1 MAQRK
6 NSVVLTETAISKL
19 QVLVSNGEFCSLDD
33 AASHIITSVL
43 GSTGK
48 YSSLST
54 QFAPKTEPKADST
67 AQYKQDSTER
77 PGKTVEAT
85 ASPETKPNLA
95 QSFRNI

>member
-6 NSVVLTETAISKL
+6 NSVVLSETAISKL
-19 QVLVSNGEFCSLDD
+19 QVLVSTGEFCSLDD

-54 QFAPKTEPKADST
+54 QFAPKTEPKVDST
-67 AQYKQDSTER
+67 AQYKQDSSKKPEKAIET
-77 PGKTVEAT
+77 TVL
-85 ASPETKPNLA
+85 SETKPNLA

>member
-19 QVLVSNGEFCSLDD
+19 QVLVSTGEFCSLDD

-48 YSSLST
+48 YSSYSAPFALQTELSSASTSEYKPNSDT
-54 QFAPKTEPKADST
+54 QSEKPVEKA
-67 AQYKQDSTER
+67 
-77 PGKTVEAT
+77 V
-85 ASPETKPNLA
+85 SPENKPNLA
-95 QSFRNI
+95 QSFLNI